1 MGMTGYYFH
10 PDCKL
15 HKMGDHHP
23 ECPERLDVIEDRL
36 LITGVA
42 DALERREPQP
52 ASLGEIKLAHRRMY
66 IAAMRGMNDWL
77 EEDDIAA
84 GQPQHF
90 SLDPDTSMNSH
101 TYRAALLA
109 AGAAVEAVDAV
120 LAGELEN
127 AFCAVRP
134 PGHHACGDKAM
145 GFCFFNNVGI
155 AAKRTIHCR
164 NIGLDL

>member
-101 TYRAALLA
+101 T
-109 AGAAVEAVDAV
+109 
-120 LAGELEN
+120 
-127 AFCAVRP
+127 
-134 PGHHACGDKAM
+134 
-145 GFCFFNNVGI
+145 
-155 AAKRTIHCR
+155 
-164 NIGLDL
+164 

>member
-52 ASLGEIKLAHRRMY
+52 ASDHR
-66 IAAMRGMNDWL
+66 
-77 EEDDIAA
+77 
-84 GQPQHF
+84 
-90 SLDPDTSMNSH
+90 
-101 TYRAALLA
+101 LA
-109 AGAAVEAVDAV
+109 ANE
-120 LAGELEN
+120 
-127 AFCAVRP
+127 
-134 PGHHACGDKAM
+134 HHLTLLQTTSKLLKTQS
-145 GFCFFNNVGI
+145 V
-155 AAKRTIHCR
+155 TIT
-164 NIGLDL
+164 